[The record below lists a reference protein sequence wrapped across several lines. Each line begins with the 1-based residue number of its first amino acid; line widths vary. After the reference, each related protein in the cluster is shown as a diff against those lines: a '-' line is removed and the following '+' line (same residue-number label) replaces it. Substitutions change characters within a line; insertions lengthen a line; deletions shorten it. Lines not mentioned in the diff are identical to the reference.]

1 MFQVDKNKCKGC
13 SVCMS
18 FCPVQALSLVNGKA
32 EINTAKCMSCGRC
45 KEACPEGAIYSYS
58 AQPQEESLTEAEL
71 DSNATQFVK
80 LQSKTPY
87 LFRKGVNFRRRG
99 RLRH

>member
-18 FCPVQALSLVNGKA
+18 FCPVQALSLVSGKA

-45 KEACPEGAIYSYS
+45 KEACPEDAIYSYS
-58 AQPQEESLTEAEL
+58 AFAP
-71 DSNATQFVK
+71 FVK
-80 LQSKTPY
+80 LQNKTPY
-87 LFRKGVNFRRRG
+87 LFRKGISFRSRG